1 MSNFCL
7 ASARLST
14 HARMTPVSI
23 KHFSARTSST
33 LARPL
38 ASQLHSVVRQKRL
51 PIVCQASSE
60 LTPLTAETSK
70 SKLRKC
76 TKAQLVSY
84 AQQMGVEHS
93 GTKAVLVDRIHLTL
107 STDMTTLA
115 VTVGGRQEEMQKLQA
130 EVAQLDLKLAAVN
143 EVLVEATEAR
153 ENERQQLASVV
164 ADMSS
169 MRHKW
174 QTDVQQVE
182 ELAGVAGHLEQSERD
197 ILTLRSQQGRFEER
211 IAMMQHLLEEREQEV
226 LALKAQLSEF
236 RQPVMAMANSA
247 AADYSSMTW
256 DSDTALAA
264 DPVRS
269 SSYTNASWASDWNS
283 AVTMS
288 NNSSLAVAQAQPEA
302 VGVLQPQLSAGTV
315 RSRAH
320 RQHTM
325 PGLAIVAAVA
335 AAAQRGGAAW
345 DSLKSLLPKDKRS
358 VADAILAAGA
368 TAVLCSMYT

>member
-7 ASARLST
+7 AKARLST

-23 KHFSARTSST
+23 KHISVRTSST

-38 ASQLHSVVRQKRL
+38 ASQLRSVARQKCL
-51 PIVCQASSE
+51 HVACQASSE
-60 LTPLTAETSK
+60 LTPLTAEVSK
-70 SKLRKC
+70 SKLQKC

-93 GTKAVLVDRIHLTL
+93 GTKNVLVDRIHVKV
-107 STDMTTLA
+107 STDTTTLA
-115 VTVGGRQEEMQKLQA
+115 VADGGRQEEMQKLQA

-143 EVLVEATEAR
+143 EVLAEATEAR
-153 ENERQQLASVV
+153 ESERQQLASVV

-174 QTDVQQVE
+174 QADVQQVE
-182 ELAGVAGHLEQSERD
+182 ELAGIAGHLEQSERD

-226 LALKAQLSEF
+226 LTLKAQLAEF
-236 RQPVMAMANSA
+236 RQPVMALANGA
-247 AADYSSMTW
+247 AAEYSTMTW
-256 DSDTALAA
+256 DSDRALAA
-264 DPVRS
+264 DPARS

-283 AVTMS
+283 AVARS
-288 NNSSLAVAQAQPEA
+288 SNSSRAVGQAQPEA
-302 VGVLQPQLSAGTV
+302 AGLLQSQVSAGTV
-315 RSRAH
+315 RRRAH
-320 RQHTM
+320 RKHTM

-345 DSLKSLLPKDKRS
+345 DSLKSLLPKDKGG
-358 VADAILAAGA
+358 VADAVLAAGA
-368 TAVLCSMYT
+368 TVVLCSLYT